1 MKKQFHIQLEKL
13 LINFFYKKE
22 KKESLTKERKE
33 RKLCKERKENSYLIY
48 IKGKINIL
56 I

>member
-1 MKKQFHIQLEKL
+1 MKKQYHIQKEKL

-33 RKLCKERKENSYLIY
+33 KKEKKESSVKKEKKYVNKLKDLLI
-48 IKGKINIL
+48 
-56 I
+56 